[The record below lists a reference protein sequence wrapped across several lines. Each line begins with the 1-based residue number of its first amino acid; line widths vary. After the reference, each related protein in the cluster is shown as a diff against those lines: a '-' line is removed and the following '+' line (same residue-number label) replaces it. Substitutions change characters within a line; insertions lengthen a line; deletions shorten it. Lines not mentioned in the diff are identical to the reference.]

1 MRVNKLFKALP
12 FALFIILAMLLGS
25 FHPLVMQSDLKTLIH
40 TSGRQDLTYCVNYLK
55 SVTRLK
61 PSDFLPNPWTMTPEF
76 SGKAEGVISP
86 GAVLE
91 GQLFR
96 LLDTSISF
104 YHDNYSRRLFDMEP
118 GDVYLMLDDL
128 PCFSGQNPFVL
139 VEIEGSRGPCEDD
152 VAVTR
157 ISLLEG
163 VRYPI
168 KVSEI
173 AYRLIPLWNGI
184 EGDYRELYEPIAE
197 NLTREMYNQID
208 TFVHVT
214 WFNDSKTLQIVF
226 SKMAY
231 YMGPLEWYVPPA
243 YLLMA
248 VFRVDQSGR
257 LMESITLVPGVSL
270 EIISEHNLSLM
281 NTLTVPYVEMFPPLI
296 IGLGLYLG
304 LRLVAGDHVDIQ
316 MTVDSLNA
324 TGKGVKKNIYRILFI
339 ISLILALYGLVM
351 IASDFFYVY
360 RYFKIL
366 TSDGWLWVFFRV
378 AMGLALLY
386 IGVLIFKTIKN
397 LRKKME

>member
-1 MRVNKLFKALP
+1 
-12 FALFIILAMLLGS
+12 
-25 FHPLVMQSDLKTLIH
+25 
-40 TSGRQDLTYCVNYLK
+40 
-55 SVTRLK
+55 
-61 PSDFLPNPWTMTPEF
+61 MTPEF

-91 GQLFR
+91 GQQFR
-96 LLDTSISF
+96 LLDTLISF

-139 VEIEGSRGPCEDD
+139 VEIEGGRGPCEDD
-152 VAVTR
+152 VAVTH

-184 EGDYRELYEPIAE
+184 ERDYRELYEPIAE
-197 NLTREMYNQID
+197 NLTMKMYNQID

-226 SKMAY
+226 LKMAY
-231 YMGPLEWYVPPA
+231 YMGPLALYVRPV
-243 YLLMA
+243 YLLMT
-248 VFRVDQSGR
+248 VFGVDQSGR
-257 LMESITLVPGVSL
+257 LIESITLVPGVSF
-270 EIISEHNLSLM
+270 EIISGHNLSLM
-281 NTLTVPYVEMFPPLI
+281 NTLTMPYMEMFPSLI

-304 LRLVAGDHVDIQ
+304 LRFMAGDHVDIQ

-324 TGKGVKKNIYRILFI
+324 TDKGVKKNIYRIFFV

-351 IASDFFYVY
+351 LAGEFFYIY

-366 TSDGWLWVFFRV
+366 TSDAWLWVFFRV

-386 IGVLIFKTIKN
+386 IGVLIFKTIKD
-397 LRKKME
+397 LLSRKKME